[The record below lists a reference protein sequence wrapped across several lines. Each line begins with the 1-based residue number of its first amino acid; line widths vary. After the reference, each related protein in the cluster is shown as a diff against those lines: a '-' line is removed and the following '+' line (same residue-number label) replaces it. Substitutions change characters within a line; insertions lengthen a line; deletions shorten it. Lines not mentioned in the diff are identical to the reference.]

1 MLTARGRL
9 ALRIVHNHRLL
20 SANISEIL
28 SCDAA
33 LLRVFTEMPKFS
45 QISQISGEEGE
56 GGYQQ
61 EDGHAKAFTAGRRGQ
76 HL

>member
-1 MLTARGRL
+1 MLTASGRL
-9 ALRIVHNHRLL
+9 ALRIVHNHRPL
-20 SANISEIL
+20 SSNISEIL

-33 LLRVFTEMPKFS
+33 LLRVFTEMPEFS

-61 EDGHAKAFTAGRRGQ
+61 EKGHTKAVTAGRGGE